1 VEAEALMTQIRFW
14 CISVPEAVVLCLILL
29 TLVRSGQ
36 RKLVLWRRARRLRKL
51 KERRAKTLAE
61 MGETP
66 QVG

>member
-1 VEAEALMTQIRFW
+1 MPEIRFW
-14 CISVPEAVVLCLILL
+14 CISLPQVVVLSLILL
-29 TLVRSGQ
+29 ALVRSGQ

-51 KERRAKTLAE
+51 KERRARMLAE